1 MSRQKTKS
9 MLMEGLQ
16 NDLSNCS
23 DFVVQKIV
31 TEPSGLE
38 IYKLYFNML
47 INMQIID
54 EEILKPLANNLASV
68 NNTTDLQK
76 LITEGKIYH
85 IDIKVTTDKDKIIEA
100 ILDGC
105 FALVC
110 EEQGYVFD
118 TRNYSRRSIDEPA
131 NESVVIGPREGFI
144 ESRTTNISLIRR
156 RLQSPKLKVLDETI
170 GTETKTTVS
179 VLYMEGTANPELVKD
194 VVKRIKSIDI
204 PALISITDFEEHRV
218 ERKYSIFP
226 QLISTEKPDK
236 VAANII

>member
-1 MSRQKTKS
+1 MQFSKKKQKTKS

-31 TEPSGLE
+31 SEPSGLE

-47 INMQIID
+47 INMQIIE

-100 ILDGC
+100 ILD
-105 FALVC
+105 
-110 EEQGYVFD
+110 
-118 TRNYSRRSIDEPA
+118 
-131 NESVVIGPREGFI
+131 
-144 ESRTTNISLIRR
+144 
-156 RLQSPKLKVLDETI
+156 
-170 GTETKTTVS
+170 
-179 VLYMEGTANPELVKD
+179 
-194 VVKRIKSIDI
+194 
-204 PALISITDFEEHRV
+204 
-218 ERKYSIFP
+218 
-226 QLISTEKPDK
+226 
-236 VAANII
+236 